1 MHPLAI
7 RHPLDAWRVDRSSVY
22 SWSERAPAISFKP
35 GRIKAHAGSF
45 APSHRSRPTTPN
57 SNCFPKLWLPC
68 AQHFLTAHCGHLISL
83 VCTPHRW
90 MADCGRLADG
100 AHIGVRP
107 PLKRCNLARRT
118 TPPTMHDIVTLIW
131 LLFAGP
137 THSRRPCVYATLF
150 SSLPTSP
157 KTSFCADINCIF
169 A

>member
-1 MHPLAI
+1 MLGGWI
-7 RHPLDAWRVDRSSVY
+7 EVR
-22 SWSERAPAISFKP
+22 SERAPAISFKP

-45 APSHRSRPTTPN
+45 APSRRSRPATLN
-57 SNCFPKLWLPC
+57 SNCFPKLWLPS

-90 MADCGRLADG
+90 MADCGRLAGACFATHRCAAAFEEVQFGPQNDAAVNARG
-100 AHIGVRP
+100 AHG
-107 PLKRCNLARRT
+107 N
-118 TPPTMHDIVTLIW
+118 VTLIW
-131 LLFAGP
+131 FLFAGP

-150 SSLPTSP
+150 SSLPTPP